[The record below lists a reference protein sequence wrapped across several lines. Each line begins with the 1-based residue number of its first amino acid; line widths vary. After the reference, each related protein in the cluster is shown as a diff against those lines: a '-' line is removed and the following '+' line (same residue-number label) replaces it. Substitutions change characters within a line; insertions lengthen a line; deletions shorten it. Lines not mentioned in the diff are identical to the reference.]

1 MLQILQGVVYT
12 SSSRITAVA
21 VMKANTG
28 NSTVLA
34 PRMRVK
40 LFEESVGTSFG
51 FLMHIVIEEDLVKGK
66 GEGGSGVGACVHAPS
81 QIWVSVQTQIW
92 NTVPASLLLGS
103 LTRPD
108 ARYRAA
114 SLSSSLVDA
123 PRALDNEGRLVIS
136 SPHLDRLTK
145 VLDHT
150 IWPTRARDLSKYSIF
165 GTSLHFTCHYSRR

>member
-123 PRALDNEGRLVIS
+123 PRALDNEGRLVIN
-136 SPHLDRLTK
+136 L
-145 VLDHT
+145 
-150 IWPTRARDLSKYSIF
+150 
-165 GTSLHFTCHYSRR
+165 

>member
-92 NTVPASLLLGS
+92 NT
-103 LTRPD
+103 RPSFV
-108 ARYRAA
+108 ATLVNEAGC
-114 SLSSSLVDA
+114 SLSSSLA
-123 PRALDNEGRLVIS
+123 IEQPR
-136 SPHLDRLTK
+136 
-145 VLDHT
+145 
-150 IWPTRARDLSKYSIF
+150 
-165 GTSLHFTCHYSRR
+165 